1 MVHERFSG
9 CFVLESRTKL
19 NFSFNFG
26 KRLHGTART
35 TAIFVVALSK
45 TDITALNCIPT
56 HEHSY

>member
-26 KRLHGTART
+26 KRLHGTTRT
-35 TAIFVVALSK
+35 IIIQLYLWLRYLIIVLLHNNKS
-45 TDITALNCIPT
+45 
-56 HEHSY
+56 